1 MAGRLVALR
10 TCAACHAVA
19 ARDVWYTQFA
29 RGFPEIAQD
38 PRLTEA
44 ELRQFLGTTHR
55 MFWRS
60 IDLSPQ
66 ETTDVIAYISSLKT
80 R

>member
-1 MAGRLVALR
+1 MALR
-10 TCAACHAVA
+10 SCAACHAIAV
-19 ARDVWYTQFA
+19 RDVWYTQFA

-38 PRLTEA
+38 PRLTEV

-60 IDLSPQ
+60 TDLSLQ
-66 ETTDVIAYISSLKT
+66 ETADVIAYISSLKD